1 MAVPFSLPGRRT
13 SHQSLRCIRSIRGAA
28 ISTLCG
34 GCPSPCNESEND
46 VMSESLPPV
55 INQPS
60 PASAQTIPGQIP
72 AVQTL
77 GLTRTYGT
85 MMALNALDLTVQ
97 QGDLF
102 GFIGSNGAGKTTT
115 LRILATFLA
124 PTAGQALVLG
134 HDVGRDA
141 DAVRH
146 VIGYMPDFFG
156 VYKDMEVTE
165 YLDFF
170 GACYKIPTAQ
180 REKTVNDVLE
190 LVGLSEKKG
199 ALIGAL
205 SRGMQQRLGLA
216 RVLIHDP
223 QLLLLDEPASG
234 LDPRARIEM
243 MAILQELQR
252 LGKTIIISSHIL
264 SELQTLCNR
273 VAIIEKGKLIYSGPV
288 QGVRDQMAQGRVV
301 WVRVSSDQPHAIQ
314 LLKTRPEVSEVSTVD
329 GEIKITL
336 SNHDIDHSIIA
347 DVLVRGGAR
356 LIELREDEIG
366 LEEVF
371 MRVTRGETQ

>member
-1 MAVPFSLPGRRT
+1 MT
-13 SHQSLRCIRSIRGAA
+13 SVQ
-28 ISTLCG
+28 
-34 GCPSPCNESEND
+34 
-46 VMSESLPPV
+46 PPLSNV
-55 INQPS
+55 V
-60 PASAQTIPGQIP
+60 P
-72 AVQTL
+72 AVQTFA
-77 GLTRTYGT
+77 LTRLYGT
-85 MMALNALDLTVQ
+85 MIALNALNLTVNR
-97 QGDLF
+97 GDLF

-124 PTAGQALVLG
+124 PTGGRAEVLG
-134 HDVGRDA
+134 HDVVRDA

-190 LVGLSEKKG
+190 LVGLSEKRG
-199 ALIGAL
+199 TLIGAL
-205 SRGMQQRLGLA
+205 SRGMQQRIGLA

-223 QLLLLDEPASG
+223 LLPLLDEPASG

-273 VAIIEKGKLIYSGPV
+273 VAIIEKGMLIYSGPV
-288 QGVRDQMAQGRVV
+288 QGVRDQMSQGRVV
-301 WVRVSSDQPHAIQ
+301 WVRVTS
-314 LLKTRPEVSEVSTVD
+314 
-329 GEIKITL
+329 
-336 SNHDIDHSIIA
+336 
-347 DVLVRGGAR
+347 
-356 LIELREDEIG
+356 
-366 LEEVF
+366 
-371 MRVTRGETQ
+371 

>member
-1 MAVPFSLPGRRT
+1 M
-13 SHQSLRCIRSIRGAA
+13 SIQVD
-28 ISTLCG
+28 
-34 GCPSPCNESEND
+34 PN
-46 VMSESLPPV
+46 V
-55 INQPS
+55 
-60 PASAQTIPGQIP
+60 P
-72 AVQTL
+72 AVETQ
-77 GLTRTYGT
+77 GLTRHYGD
-85 MMALNALDLTVQ
+85 MVALSDLNLTVN

-124 PTAGQALVLG
+124 PSAGTAKVLG
-134 HDVGRDA
+134 RDVVRSA
-141 DAVRH
+141 DEVRH

-170 GACYKIPTAQ
+170 GACYKIPSAQ
-180 REKTVNDVLE
+180 REKTVADVLE

-223 QLLLLDEPASG
+223 NLLLLDEPASG

-243 MAILQELQR
+243 MAILEELQR
-252 LGKTIIISSHIL
+252 MGKTIIISSHIL
-264 SELQTLCNR
+264 SELQNLCNR
-273 VAIIEKGKLIYSGPV
+273 VCIIEKGKLIYSGPV
-288 QGVRDQMAQGRVV
+288 QGVRDQVTGGSAW
-301 WVRVSSDQPHAIQ
+301 WVRVSTDPDEAIGI
-314 LLKTRPEVSEVSTVD
+314 LKARSEIAEVENEEGDLRVTLASAD
-329 GEIKITL
+329 GDP
-336 SNHDIDHSIIA
+336 SVIA
-347 DVLVRGGAR
+347 ESLVNGGAR
-356 LIELREDEIG
+356 LTMLREDEIG

-371 MRVTRGETQ
+371 MQVTRGETQ

>member
-1 MAVPFSLPGRRT
+1 MSN
-13 SHQSLRCIRSIRGAA
+13 GA
-28 ISTLCG
+28 
-34 GCPSPCNESEND
+34 
-46 VMSESLPPV
+46 PPV
-55 INQPS
+55 
-60 PASAQTIPGQIP
+60 P
-72 AVQTL
+72 AVQTN
-77 GLTRTYGT
+77 GLTRMYGSLA
-85 MMALNALDLTVQ
+85 ALSGLDLTVNK
-97 QGDLF
+97 GDLF

-124 PTAGQALVLG
+124 PSSGSATIL
-134 HDVGRDA
+134 GRDVVKEA

-170 GACYKIPTAQ
+170 GACYRIPAAQ
-180 REKTVNDVLE
+180 REKTVSDVLE

-199 ALIGAL
+199 SLIGAL

-243 MAILQELQR
+243 MEILRELQR

-264 SELQTLCNR
+264 SELESICNR
-273 VAIIEKGKLIYSGPV
+273 VCIIEKGKLIYAGPV
-288 QGVRDQMAQGRVV
+288 QGVRDQMSSGRVI
-301 WVRVSSDQPHAIQ
+301 WVRVSSEAQHAAA
-314 LLKTRPEVSEVSTVD
+314 LLKARSEVSEVATVD
-329 GEIKITL
+329 GKLKVTL
-336 SNHDIDHSIIA
+336 ATHDIDHSLVA
-347 DVLVRGGAR
+347 DVLVHGGAK
-356 LIELREDEIG
+356 LLELREDEIG

-371 MRVTRGETQ
+371 LRVTRGETQ

>member
-1 MAVPFSLPGRRT
+1 
-13 SHQSLRCIRSIRGAA
+13 
-28 ISTLCG
+28 
-34 GCPSPCNESEND
+34 
-46 VMSESLPPV
+46 MSSAPLPPNSGV
-55 INQPS
+55 
-60 PASAQTIPGQIP
+60 P
-72 AVQTL
+72 AVQTFA
-77 GLTRTYGT
+77 LTRVYGS
-85 MMALNALDLTVQ
+85 MIALNALNLSVNR
-97 QGDLF
+97 GDLF

-115 LRILATFLA
+115 LRLLATFLA
-124 PTAGQALVLG
+124 PSAGTAQVLG
-134 HDVGRDA
+134 HDVVRDA

-146 VIGYMPDFFG
+146 LIGYMPDFFG

-273 VAIIEKGKLIYSGPV
+273 VAIIEKGRLIYSGPV
-288 QGVRDQMAQGRVV
+288 QGVRDQMTQGRVI
-301 WVRVSSDQPHAIQ
+301 WVRVTSDQSQAVE
-314 LLKTRPEVSEVSTVD
+314 LLKNRPEITEVTNAD

-336 SNHDIDHSIIA
+336 ASFEIEHSIVAEI
-347 DVLVRGGAR
+347 LVHGGAKS
-356 LIELREDEIG
+356 IEL
-366 LEEVF
+366 
-371 MRVTRGETQ
+371 

>member
-1 MAVPFSLPGRRT
+1 MDA
-13 SHQSLRCIRSIRGAA
+13 
-28 ISTLCG
+28 
-34 GCPSPCNESEND
+34 
-46 VMSESLPPV
+46 PP
-55 INQPS
+55 
-60 PASAQTIPGQIP
+60 IP
-72 AVQTL
+72 AVETINL
-77 GLTRTYGT
+77 SRVYGSIT
-85 MMALNALDLTVQ
+85 ALNSLNLAINR
-97 QGDLF
+97 GDLF

-124 PTAGQALVLG
+124 PSSGTAKILG
-134 HDVGRDA
+134 YDVVREA

-146 VIGYMPDFFG
+146 IIGYMPDFFG

-190 LVGLSEKKG
+190 LVGLTEKKG

-223 QLLLLDEPASG
+223 QVLLLDEPASG

-252 LGKTIIISSHIL
+252 MGKTIVISSHIL

-288 QGVRDQMAQGRVV
+288 QGVRDQMSAGVIYWVVVQGE
-301 WVRVSSDQPHAIQ
+301 SSTAVA
-314 LLKTRPEVSEVSTVD
+314 LLKSRPEISDAVAVD
-329 GEIKITL
+329 GQVKVTFA
-336 SNHDIDHSIIA
+336 NPDVDPSILA
-347 DVLVRGGAR
+347 EVLVRGGMKFTG
-356 LIELREDEIG
+356 LWEDELG

-371 MRVTRGETQ
+371 LRVTR

>member
-1 MAVPFSLPGRRT
+1 MA
-13 SHQSLRCIRSIRGAA
+13 ID
-28 ISTLCG
+28 ISPT
-34 GCPSPCNESEND
+34 
-46 VMSESLPPV
+46 
-55 INQPS
+55 
-60 PASAQTIPGQIP
+60 AP
-72 AVQTL
+72 AVQTTD
-77 GLTRTYGT
+77 LTRMYGS
-85 MMALNALDLTVQ
+85 MVALSNLNLTVNR
-97 QGDLF
+97 GDLF

-124 PTAGQALVLG
+124 PSSGKAEVLG
-134 HDVGRDA
+134 HDVARDA

-146 VIGYMPDFFG
+146 VIGYMPEFFG

-170 GACYKIPTAQ
+170 GACYKIPSAQ

-190 LVGLSEKKG
+190 LVGLTEKRG

-264 SELQTLCNR
+264 SELQNLCNR
-273 VAIIEKGKLIYSGPV
+273 VAIIERGKLIYSGPV
-288 QGVRDQMAQGRVV
+288 QGVRDQMSTGRVV
-301 WVRVSSDQPHAIQ
+301 WVRVASEQSKAIE
-314 LLKTRPEVSEVSTVD
+314 LLKSNPSISNVEAVD
-329 GEIKITL
+329 GDLKVTF
-336 SNHDIDHSIIA
+336 NAHDVDHSVIA
-347 DVLVRGGAR
+347 DVLVHGGAK
-356 LIELREDEIG
+356 LIELREDELG

>member
-1 MAVPFSLPGRRT
+1 MEAT
-13 SHQSLRCIRSIRGAA
+13 
-28 ISTLCG
+28 
-34 GCPSPCNESEND
+34 
-46 VMSESLPPV
+46 
-55 INQPS
+55 
-60 PASAQTIPGQIP
+60 P
-72 AVQTL
+72 AVQTFN
-77 GLTRTYGT
+77 LTRLYGD
-85 MMALNALDLTVQ
+85 MVALNNLNLTVNR
-97 QGDLF
+97 GDLF

-124 PTAGQALVLG
+124 PSGGTAQVAG
-134 HDVGRDA
+134 HDVVKDA

-170 GACYKIPTAQ
+170 GACYKIPSAQ
-180 REKTVNDVLE
+180 RDKVVSDVLE
-190 LVGLSEKKG
+190 LVGLTEKKG

-223 QLLLLDEPASG
+223 QVLLLDEPASG
-234 LDPRARIEM
+234 LDPRARIEV

-264 SELQTLCNR
+264 SELETLCNR
-273 VAIIEKGKLIYSGPV
+273 VAIIEKGKLIYTGPV
-288 QGVRDQMAQGRVV
+288 QGVRDQMSSGRVV
-301 WVRVSSDQPHAIQ
+301 WVKVASDAEQAVQ
-314 LLKTRPEVSEVSTVD
+314 LLKARPEISEVVPAD
-329 GEIKITL
+329 GQLKVTL
-336 SNHDIDHSIIA
+336 ATADADHSIVA
-347 DVLVRGGAR
+347 ETLVKGGAR
-356 LIELREDEIG
+356 LIGLREDEMG

-371 MRVTRGETQ
+371 LRVTRGETQ

>member
-1 MAVPFSLPGRRT
+1 MNA
-13 SHQSLRCIRSIRGAA
+13 
-28 ISTLCG
+28 
-34 GCPSPCNESEND
+34 
-46 VMSESLPPV
+46 PP
-55 INQPS
+55 
-60 PASAQTIPGQIP
+60 IP
-72 AVQTL
+72 AVQTF
-77 GLTRTYGT
+77 GLTRLYGNIT
-85 MMALNALDLTVQ
+85 ALDKLDLTVN

-124 PTAGQALVLG
+124 PSSGSAQIL
-134 HDVGRDA
+134 GRDLLREA

-190 LVGLSEKKG
+190 LVGLTDKKG

-273 VAIIEKGKLIYSGPV
+273 VAIIEKGRLIYSGPV
-288 QGVRDQMAQGRVV
+288 QGVRDQVSQGRVV
-301 WVRVSSDQPHAIQ
+301 WVRVSTEQAQAID
-314 LLKTRPEVSEVSTVD
+314 LLKARKEIAEVTVTD
-329 GEIKITL
+329 GEIKVTL
-336 SNHDIDHSIIA
+336 AGEDIEHSIVA
-347 DVLVRGGAR
+347 DILVRGGAK
-356 LIELREDEIG
+356 LTELREDEVG

-371 MRVTRGETQ
+371 MRVTRGDTQ

>member
-1 MAVPFSLPGRRT
+1 
-13 SHQSLRCIRSIRGAA
+13 
-28 ISTLCG
+28 
-34 GCPSPCNESEND
+34 
-46 VMSESLPPV
+46 MSDNAPP
-55 INQPS
+55 
-60 PASAQTIPGQIP
+60 IP
-72 AVQTL
+72 AVQTY
-77 GLTRTYGT
+77 GLTRMYGNIA
-85 MMALNALDLTVQ
+85 ALSGLDLTVHR
-97 QGDLF
+97 GDLF

-124 PTAGQALVLG
+124 PSAGRADVLG
-134 HDVGRDA
+134 HDVVRQA

-199 ALIGAL
+199 SLIGAL

-288 QGVRDQMAQGRVV
+288 QGVRDQMSQGRVV
-301 WVRVSSDQPHAIQ
+301 WVRVTSDAAKAIE
-314 LLKTRPEVSEVSTVD
+314 LLKACPGVAEVTTTD
-329 GEIKITL
+329 GEIKVTL
-336 SNHDIDHSIIA
+336 ASHDTDHSIVA
-347 DVLVRGGAR
+347 DVLVHGGAK
-356 LIELREDEIG
+356 LVELREDEIG

>member
-1 MAVPFSLPGRRT
+1 MSDA
-13 SHQSLRCIRSIRGAA
+13 
-28 ISTLCG
+28 
-34 GCPSPCNESEND
+34 SP
-46 VMSESLPPV
+46 L
-55 INQPS
+55 
-60 PASAQTIPGQIP
+60 P
-72 AVQTL
+72 AVQTF
-77 GLTRTYGT
+77 GLTRLYGPMT
-85 MMALNALDLTVQ
+85 ALSNLDLTVN

-124 PTAGQALVLG
+124 PSAGRAVILG
-134 HDVGRDA
+134 HDVVKDA

-170 GACYKIPTAQ
+170 GACYRIPSAQ

-190 LVGLSEKKG
+190 LVGLTEKKG

-243 MAILQELQR
+243 MEILRELQR

-264 SELQTLCNR
+264 SELESICNR
-273 VAIIEKGKLIYSGPV
+273 VAIIEKGRLIYAGPV
-288 QGVRDQMAQGRVV
+288 QGVRDQMSSGRVV
-301 WVRVSSDQPHAIQ
+301 WVRVASDTDPAVA
-314 LLKTRPEVSEVSTVD
+314 LLKVLPEVTDVTPLD
-329 GEIKITL
+329 HKLKITL
-336 SNHDIDHSIIA
+336 ASHDTDHSVIA
-347 DVLVRGGAR
+347 DALVRGGAK

-371 MRVTRGETQ
+371 LRVTRGDTQ

>member
-1 MAVPFSLPGRRT
+1 
-13 SHQSLRCIRSIRGAA
+13 
-28 ISTLCG
+28 
-34 GCPSPCNESEND
+34 
-46 VMSESLPPV
+46 MSAPPV
-55 INQPS
+55 
-60 PASAQTIPGQIP
+60 P
-72 AVQTL
+72 AVQIL

-85 MMALNALDLTVQ
+85 MTALRALDLTVNT
-97 QGDLF
+97 GDLF

-115 LRILATFLA
+115 LRILATFLT
-124 PTAGQALVLG
+124 PSAGQAFVLG
-134 HDVGRDA
+134 HDVVREA

-180 REKTVNDVLE
+180 REKTVLDVLE

-223 QLLLLDEPASG
+223 KVLLLDEPASG

-273 VAIIEKGKLIYSGPV
+273 VAIIERGQLIYSGPV
-288 QGVRDQMAQGRVV
+288 QGVRDQMSAGHIL
-301 WVRVSSDQPHAIQ
+301 WIKVSSDSQHATE
-314 LLKTRPEVSEVSTVD
+314 LLQARPEVTSVTEED
-329 GEIKITL
+329 GRLKVTL
-336 SNHDIDHSIIA
+336 ASHDIDPSVIA
-347 DVLVRGGAR
+347 AALVHGGAR
-356 LIELREDEIG
+356 LVEFREDELG

-371 MRVTRGETQ
+371 LRVTRGETQ

>member
-1 MAVPFSLPGRRT
+1 MPDAP
-13 SHQSLRCIRSIRGAA
+13 
-28 ISTLCG
+28 
-34 GCPSPCNESEND
+34 
-46 VMSESLPPV
+46 SLPPV
-55 INQPS
+55 
-60 PASAQTIPGQIP
+60 A

-77 GLTRTYGT
+77 GLTRTYGSLI
-85 MMALNALDLTVQ
+85 ALNNLDLTVNR
-97 QGDLF
+97 GDLF

-124 PTAGQALVLG
+124 PSSGTARIFGN
-134 HDVGRDA
+134 DVVRDA

-170 GACYKIPTAQ
+170 GACYKLPAAK
-180 REKTVNDVLE
+180 RERTVQDVLE

-252 LGKTIIISSHIL
+252 MGKTIIISSHIL

-273 VAIIEKGKLIYSGPV
+273 VCIIEKGKLIYSGPV
-288 QGVRDQMAQGRVV
+288 QGVRDQLAGGLVV
-301 WVRVSSDQPHAIQ
+301 WAKVGGSPEQALPLLQAQPDVKAVEIQNGRIRV
-314 LLKTRPEVSEVSTVD
+314 
-329 GEIKITL
+329 TL
-336 SNHDIDHSIIA
+336 SDHDKDA
-347 DVLVRGGAR
+347 GLVAETLVRGGVK
-356 LIELREDEIG
+356 LLGLEEEELG

-371 MRVTRGETQ
+371 LRVTRGETQ

>member
-1 MAVPFSLPGRRT
+1 MNAPAPTATVT
-13 SHQSLRCIRSIRGAA
+13 SA
-28 ISTLCG
+28 
-34 GCPSPCNESEND
+34 
-46 VMSESLPPV
+46 PPL
-55 INQPS
+55 
-60 PASAQTIPGQIP
+60 P
-72 AVQTL
+72 AVQTI
-77 GLTRTYGT
+77 GLTRTYGAMT
-85 MMALNALDLTVQ
+85 ALSSLDLTVNR
-97 QGDLF
+97 GDLF

-124 PTAGQALVLG
+124 PSVGTARVLG
-134 HDVGRDA
+134 HDVVRDA

-288 QGVRDQMAQGRVV
+288 QGVRDQMASGLIV
-301 WVRVSSDQPHAIQ
+301 WVKVAGETDKAIE
-314 LLKTRPEVSEVSTVD
+314 LLKTRTEVAEVTPVD
-329 GEIKITL
+329 GRIKVL
-336 SNHDIDHSIIA
+336 MVNHDTDHSFVA
-347 DVLVRGGAR
+347 DTLVRNGLR
-356 LIELREDEIG
+356 LVGLQEDELG

-371 MRVTRGETQ
+371 LRVTRGETQ

>member
-1 MAVPFSLPGRRT
+1 MNDS
-13 SHQSLRCIRSIRGAA
+13 
-28 ISTLCG
+28 
-34 GCPSPCNESEND
+34 PSPP
-46 VMSESLPPV
+46 L
-55 INQPS
+55 
-60 PASAQTIPGQIP
+60 P
-72 AVQTL
+72 AVQTI
-77 GLTRTYGT
+77 GLTRTYGA
-85 MMALNALDLTVQ
+85 MVALNSLDLTVNK
-97 QGDLF
+97 GDLF
-102 GFIGSNGAGKTTT
+102 GFIGSNGAVKTTT

-124 PTAGQALVLG
+124 PSAGTARVLG
-134 HDVGRDA
+134 HDIIREA

-190 LVGLSEKKG
+190 LVGLSEKRG
-199 ALIGAL
+199 AIIGAL

-223 QLLLLDEPASG
+223 KVLLLDEPASG

-252 LGKTIIISSHIL
+252 MGKTIIISSHIL

-288 QGVRDQMAQGRVV
+288 QGVRDQMASGLIY
-301 WVRVSSDQPHAIQ
+301 WVIIPGDSAPAIE
-314 LLKTRPEVSEVSTVD
+314 LLKSRPEVTEAVAVD
-329 GEIKITL
+329 GQVKVTFT
-336 SNHDIDHSIIA
+336 NHEVDPSFLPEA
-347 DVLVRGGAR
+347 LVRGGVKFTG
-356 LIELREDEIG
+356 LWEDELG

-371 MRVTRGETQ
+371 LRVTRGET

>member
-1 MAVPFSLPGRRT
+1 MNPA
-13 SHQSLRCIRSIRGAA
+13 
-28 ISTLCG
+28 
-34 GCPSPCNESEND
+34 
-46 VMSESLPPV
+46 PP
-55 INQPS
+55 
-60 PASAQTIPGQIP
+60 IP
-72 AVQTL
+72 AVQTF
-77 GLTRTYGT
+77 GLTRMYGN
-85 MMALNALDLTVQ
+85 MAALSGLDLTVNK
-97 QGDLF
+97 GDLF

-124 PTAGQALVLG
+124 PSSGTARVLG
-134 HDVGRDA
+134 HDVVRDA

-146 VIGYMPDFFG
+146 IIVYMPDFFG

-170 GACYKIPTAQ
+170 GACYKIPSSK

-190 LVGLSEKKG
+190 LVGLSEKRG

-205 SRGMQQRLGLA
+205 SRGMQQRVGLA

-273 VAIIEKGKLIYSGPV
+273 VAIIEKGRLIYSGPV

-301 WVRVSSDQPHAIQ
+301 WVRVASDQSRALE
-314 LLKTRPEVSEVSTVD
+314 LLKTRPEVAEVATID

-336 SNHDIDHSIIA
+336 ASHEIDNRLVA
-347 DVLVRGGAR
+347 DGLVHG
-356 LIELREDEIG
+356 
-366 LEEVF
+366 
-371 MRVTRGETQ
+371 

>member
-1 MAVPFSLPGRRT
+1 MS
-13 SHQSLRCIRSIRGAA
+13 
-28 ISTLCG
+28 
-34 GCPSPCNESEND
+34 NEA
-46 VMSESLPPV
+46 PP
-55 INQPS
+55 
-60 PASAQTIPGQIP
+60 IP
-72 AVQTL
+72 AVHIT
-77 GLTRTYGT
+77 GLTRLYGT
-85 MMALNALDLTVQ
+85 LAALSGLDLTVNK
-97 QGDLF
+97 GDLF

-124 PTAGQALVLG
+124 PTAGRAVILG
-134 HDVGRDA
+134 HDVVKDA

-170 GACYKIPTAQ
+170 GACYRIPSAQ

-273 VAIIEKGKLIYSGPV
+273 VAIIEKGRLIYSGPV
-288 QGVRDQMAQGRVV
+288 QGVRDQMATGRII
-301 WVRVSSDQPHAIQ
+301 WVRVTPDQTRALE
-314 LLKTRPEVSEVSTVD
+314 LLKSRPEVSDVAPID
-329 GEIKITL
+329 HEIKVTL
-336 SNHDIDHSIIA
+336 ASHDTDHSVIA
-347 DVLVRGGAR
+347 DALVHGGAK
-356 LIELREDEIG
+356 LIELREEELG

>member
-1 MAVPFSLPGRRT
+1 MPDLD
-13 SHQSLRCIRSIRGAA
+13 
-28 ISTLCG
+28 
-34 GCPSPCNESEND
+34 SP
-46 VMSESLPPV
+46 VAPPV
-55 INQPS
+55 
-60 PASAQTIPGQIP
+60 A
-72 AVQTL
+72 AVQTQ
-77 GLTRTYGT
+77 GLTRMFGSLA
-85 MMALNALDLTVQ
+85 ALQDLNLTVNR
-97 QGDLF
+97 GDLF

-124 PTAGQALVLG
+124 PTAGTALVLG
-134 HDVGRDA
+134 HDVVTNA

-170 GACYKIPTAQ
+170 GACYKIPTKK
-180 REKTVNDVLE
+180 REQTVGDVLE

-223 QLLLLDEPASG
+223 ALLLLDEPASG
-234 LDPRARIEM
+234 LDPRARIEL

-252 LGKTIIISSHIL
+252 MGKTIIISSHIL
-264 SELQTLCNR
+264 RELETLCNR
-273 VAIIEKGKLIYSGPV
+273 VAIIERGRLIYSGPV
-288 QGVRDQMAQGRVV
+288 QGVRDQMSTGHIV
-301 WVRVSSDQPHAIQ
+301 WAKVGSDQNQAIE
-314 LLKTRPEVSEVSTVD
+314 LLKARPEITAVESIDHEL
-329 GEIKITL
+329 KITL
-336 SNHDIDHSIIA
+336 AGLDADHSIVA
-347 DVLVRGGAR
+347 DALVRGGAK
-356 LIELREDEIG
+356 LLELREDEIG

-371 MRVTRGETQ
+371 LRVTRGDTQ

>member
-1 MAVPFSLPGRRT
+1 M
-13 SHQSLRCIRSIRGAA
+13 
-28 ISTLCG
+28 STAQ
-34 GCPSPCNESEND
+34 
-46 VMSESLPPV
+46 PPLNSNV
-55 INQPS
+55 
-60 PASAQTIPGQIP
+60 P
-72 AVQTL
+72 AVQTFAL
-77 GLTRTYGT
+77 SRVYGAT
-85 MMALNALDLTVQ
+85 IALNALNLTVNR
-97 QGDLF
+97 GDLF

-115 LRILATFLA
+115 LRILATFLTPSGGSA
-124 PTAGQALVLG
+124 KVLG
-134 HDVGRDA
+134 HDVVKDA

-170 GACYKIPTAQ
+170 GACYKIPSVQ

-190 LVGLSEKKG
+190 LVGLTEKRG

-223 QLLLLDEPASG
+223 QVLLLDEPASG

-264 SELQTLCNR
+264 SELETLCNR
-273 VAIIEKGKLIYSGPV
+273 VAIIEKGKLIYTGPA
-288 QGVRDQMAQGRVV
+288 QGVRDQMATGRVF
-301 WVRVSSDQPHAIQ
+301 WVRVIGDEARAVE
-314 LLKTRPEVSEVSTVD
+314 LLKARPEINQVEQAEGRLKV
-329 GEIKITL
+329 TL
-336 SNHDIDHSIIA
+336 NDHDTEPGCVAES
-347 DVLVRGGAR
+347 LVHGGVK
-356 LIELREDEIG
+356 LIGLEEEELG

>member
-1 MAVPFSLPGRRT
+1 MNSEAPPP
-13 SHQSLRCIRSIRGAA
+13 AA
-28 ISTLCG
+28 T
-34 GCPSPCNESEND
+34 
-46 VMSESLPPV
+46 PPV
-55 INQPS
+55 
-60 PASAQTIPGQIP
+60 P
-72 AVQTL
+72 AVRTT
-77 GLTRTYGT
+77 GLTRAYGP
-85 MMALNALDLTVQ
+85 MLALNSLDLTVNR
-97 QGDLF
+97 GDLF

-124 PTAGQALVLG
+124 PTSGQASVLG
-134 HDVGRDA
+134 HDVVRDA

-170 GACYKIPTAQ
+170 GACYKIPAAQ

-288 QGVRDQMAQGRVV
+288 QGVRDQMSGGRVI
-301 WVRVSSDQPHAIQ
+301 WVRVAADSSRAIE
-314 LLKTRPEVSEVSTVD
+314 LLKTCTGVAEVAPVD
-329 GEIKITL
+329 GRIKVQLVDHET
-336 SNHDIDHSIIA
+336 DHSILA
-347 DVLVRGGAR
+347 DTLVRAGLKLTGFQ
-356 LIELREDEIG
+356 EDELG

-371 MRVTRGETQ
+371 LRVTRGETQ

>member
-1 MAVPFSLPGRRT
+1 MDAPSLPAVETINLSRAYG
-13 SHQSLRCIRSIRGAA
+13 SLHA
-28 ISTLCG
+28 L
-34 GCPSPCNESEND
+34 D
-46 VMSESLPPV
+46 SLNLV
-55 INQPS
+55 IN
-60 PASAQTIPGQIP
+60 
-72 AVQTL
+72 
-77 GLTRTYGT
+77 R
-85 MMALNALDLTVQ
+85 
-97 QGDLF
+97 GDLF

-124 PTAGQALVLG
+124 PSSGTAKVLG
-134 HDVGRDA
+134 HDVVREA

-180 REKTVNDVLE
+180 REKTVGDVLE
-190 LVGLSEKKG
+190 LVGLTEKRG
-199 ALIGAL
+199 AISGAL

-223 QLLLLDEPASG
+223 QVLLLDEPASG
-234 LDPRARIEM
+234 LDPRARLEM

-288 QGVRDQMAQGRVV
+288 QGVRDRKSEGVIYWVV
-301 WVRVSSDQPHAIQ
+301 VSGESAPAIE
-314 LLKTRPEVSEVSTVD
+314 LLKSRPEVLNAVAADGQIKVTLANPEVDPSFLAET
-329 GEIKITL
+329 
-336 SNHDIDHSIIA
+336 
-347 DVLVRGGAR
+347 LVRGGVK
-356 LIELREDEIG
+356 LTGLWEDELG

-371 MRVTRGETQ
+371 LRVTRGETQ

>member
-1 MAVPFSLPGRRT
+1 MVMANDIVSAPT
-13 SHQSLRCIRSIRGAA
+13 SPTTTA
-28 ISTLCG
+28 T
-34 GCPSPCNESEND
+34 
-46 VMSESLPPV
+46 PPPLAV
-55 INQPS
+55 V
-60 PASAQTIPGQIP
+60 TP
-72 AVQTL
+72 AVQATN
-77 GLTRTYGT
+77 LTRVYGN
-85 MMALNALDLTVQ
+85 MVALNSLNLTVNR
-97 QGDLF
+97 GDLF

-124 PTAGQALVLG
+124 PSGGKAEVLG
-134 HDVGRDA
+134 HDVVRDA
-141 DAVRH
+141 DRVRH
-146 VIGYMPDFFG
+146 IIGYMPDFFG

-170 GACYKIPTAQ
+170 GACYKIPAAQ

-190 LVGLSEKKG
+190 LVGLTEKKG

-252 LGKTIIISSHIL
+252 MGKTIIISSHIL

-288 QGVRDQMAQGRVV
+288 QGVRDQMSSGLIY
-301 WVRVSSDQPHAIQ
+301 WVTTGDGSKAIEI
-314 LLKTRPEVSEVSTVD
+314 LKTRPEIAEVVQVD
-329 GEIKITL
+329 GQVKVTFTSHDTDPTFLAATLVQAGVRITGL
-336 SNHDIDHSIIA
+336 W
-347 DVLVRGGAR
+347 
-356 LIELREDEIG
+356 EDELG

-371 MRVTRGETQ
+371 MRVTKGETQ

>member
-1 MAVPFSLPGRRT
+1 MT
-13 SHQSLRCIRSIRGAA
+13 SA
-28 ISTLCG
+28 
-34 GCPSPCNESEND
+34 
-46 VMSESLPPV
+46 PPPLNSSV
-55 INQPS
+55 
-60 PASAQTIPGQIP
+60 P
-72 AVQTL
+72 AVQTFA
-77 GLTRTYGT
+77 LTRVYGA
-85 MMALNALDLTVQ
+85 MIALNALNLTVNR
-97 QGDLF
+97 GDLF

-124 PTAGQALVLG
+124 PSGGTAQVLG
-134 HDVGRDA
+134 HDVVRDA

-170 GACYKIPTAQ
+170 GACYKIPSAQ
-180 REKTVNDVLE
+180 REKTVSDVLE

-264 SELQTLCNR
+264 SELETICNR

-288 QGVRDQMAQGRVV
+288 QGVRDQMSTGRVIF
-301 WVRVSSDQPHAIQ
+301 VRVSSDQAQAIE
-314 LLKTRPEVSEVSTVD
+314 LLKARTEIAEVAATD
-329 GEIKITL
+329 GEIKVTL
-336 SNHDIDHSIIA
+336 ANYDIDHSIVA
-347 DVLVRGGAR
+347 DILVRGGAK

>member
-1 MAVPFSLPGRRT
+1 MT
-13 SHQSLRCIRSIRGAA
+13 DAA
-28 ISTLCG
+28 
-34 GCPSPCNESEND
+34 
-46 VMSESLPPV
+46 PP
-55 INQPS
+55 
-60 PASAQTIPGQIP
+60 IP
-72 AVQTL
+72 AVQTY
-77 GLTRTYGT
+77 GLTRIYGS
-85 MMALNALDLTVQ
+85 MIALNALNLTVNK
-97 QGDLF
+97 GDLF

-124 PTAGQALVLG
+124 PSGGRAEVLG
-134 HDVGRDA
+134 HDVVRDA

-170 GACYKIPTAQ
+170 GACYKIPSSQ

-190 LVGLSEKKG
+190 LVGLTEKRG
-199 ALIGAL
+199 AIIGAL

-234 LDPRARIEM
+234 LDPRARIEV

-252 LGKTIIISSHIL
+252 MGKTIIISSHIL

-273 VAIIEKGKLIYSGPV
+273 VAIIEKGRLIYSGGV
-288 QGVRDQMAQGRVV
+288 QGVRDQMATGQ
-301 WVRVSSDQPHAIQ
+301 VSWY
-314 LLKTRPEVSEVSTVD
+314 RME
-329 GEIKITL
+329 
-336 SNHDIDHSIIA
+336 
-347 DVLVRGGAR
+347 
-356 LIELREDEIG
+356 
-366 LEEVF
+366 
-371 MRVTRGETQ
+371 

>member
-1 MAVPFSLPGRRT
+1 MDA
-13 SHQSLRCIRSIRGAA
+13 
-28 ISTLCG
+28 
-34 GCPSPCNESEND
+34 
-46 VMSESLPPV
+46 PP
-55 INQPS
+55 
-60 PASAQTIPGQIP
+60 IP
-72 AVQTL
+72 AVQTF
-77 GLTRTYGT
+77 GLTRLYGNIT
-85 MMALNALDLTVQ
+85 ALDRLDLTVNK
-97 QGDLF
+97 GDLF

-124 PTAGQALVLG
+124 PSAGTAQIL
-134 HDVGRDA
+134 GRDLLREA

-190 LVGLSEKKG
+190 LVGLTEKKG

-273 VAIIEKGKLIYSGPV
+273 VAIIEKGRLIYSGAV
-288 QGVRDQMAQGRVV
+288 QGVRDQVSQGQVV
-301 WVRVSSDQPHAIQ
+301 WVRVSTEQSHAID
-314 LLKTRPEVSEVSTVD
+314 LLKARKEVAEVAAAD
-329 GEIKITL
+329 GEIKVTL
-336 SNHDIDHSIIA
+336 AGPDIEHSIVA
-347 DVLVRGGAR
+347 DILVHGGAK
-356 LIELREDEIG
+356 LIELREDEVG

>member
-1 MAVPFSLPGRRT
+1 MDTPA
-13 SHQSLRCIRSIRGAA
+13 
-28 ISTLCG
+28 
-34 GCPSPCNESEND
+34 PSP
-46 VMSESLPPV
+46 PP
-55 INQPS
+55 
-60 PASAQTIPGQIP
+60 PAPPLA
-72 AVQTL
+72 AVQTY
-77 GLTRTYGT
+77 GLTRMYGT
-85 MMALNALDLTVQ
+85 IAALLGLDLTVNK
-97 QGDLF
+97 GDLF

-124 PTAGQALVLG
+124 PSSGRAQILG
-134 HDVGRDA
+134 HDVVRDA

-146 VIGYMPDFFG
+146 IIGYMPDFFG

-288 QGVRDQMAQGRVV
+288 QGVRDQMSQGRVI
-301 WVRVSSDQPHAIQ
+301 WVRVSSEQSQAIE
-314 LLKTRPEVSEVSTVD
+314 LLKARPEVAEVTTAD

-336 SNHDIDHSIIA
+336 TNHDIDHSIVA
-347 DVLVRGGAR
+347 DVLVHGGVK
-356 LIELREDEIG
+356 LTELREDEIG